1 MALVWTAWKKG
12 SERSATDYG
21 LRVPIADRDRL
32 FDKRWQTVV
41 LELPSDRGFTEV
53 EVNVSKA
60 SFWSAKCHELI
71 SKEIGDW
78 LRANGLISWRT
89 HRPPKLIIEQAGARR
104 FRVKGVAN

>member
-1 MALVWTAWKKG
+1 MALVWTAWKNR
-12 SERSATDYG
+12 SESAPTDYG

-78 LRANGLISWRT
+78 LRANGLVSWRT
-89 HRPPKLIIEQAGARR
+89 HRPPKLIVEQAGARR

>member
-1 MALVWTAWKKG
+1 MALVWTAWKNG
-12 SERSATDYG
+12 SERSAMDYG
-21 LRVPIADRDRL
+21 LRVPIPDRDRL
-32 FDKRWQTVV
+32 FDRRWQTVI
-41 LELPSDRGFTEV
+41 LELPADRGFTEV

-71 SKEIGDW
+71 SQEIGHW
-78 LRANGLISWRT
+78 LRANRLVPWRT